1 MPSRDDALF
10 LTRAANDIR
19 SIAKQAP
26 EIADELR
33 DIANDLEAAARRNRM
48 TRRGLDDSRSAQ
60 HP

>member
-1 MPSRDDALF
+1 

-48 TRRGLDDSRSAQ
+48 THRGLDDSRSAQ